1 MAYLSALD
9 IRTIGEAFNHGS
21 GYVMDFTT
29 PDFDRFF
36 RHDVGIP
43 IDGPDYRERGD
54 SKGKRFAC
62 FLDKASEADVH
73 KALSKLWEYRLATG
87 WKVDWKSEQDEA
99 ELRPRFDEL
108 LARFGP
114 GAPKPKPGVEDLDS
128 WHSELTKQ
136 LRKIQE
142 LAFNAFETTLYG
154 DDKTI
159 PADVKQALSDQF
171 DAIWKLLP
179 EDFPPSAIH
188 NMSRHIGF
196 CMEGDMRD
204 IAIRDAVDVQEKA
217 DRYLAH
223 HKEARP
229 PIPAGY
235 DARALISGLFQE
247 AVEDTF
253 AARKPDFHM
262 MVLKCCLLL
271 GREFGAKT
279 GMEDDL
285 SSYGKA
291 FNIRDPMLLV
301 PPDLETETHRSM
313 QQGAMFLFQGY
324 RSFLRNTHAHD
335 IKEGERDF
343 AMQAVVFL
351 SILVQILESSRKVG

>member
-1 MAYLSALD
+1 MAYLTALD
-9 IRTIGEAFNHGS
+9 TRTIGEAFNHGS

-29 PDFDRFF
+29 PSFDRFF

-43 IDGPDYRERGD
+43 IDGPDYREGGD
-54 SKGKRFAC
+54 SKGKRFAS
-62 FLDKASEADVH
+62 FLDKASEAEVH
-73 KALSKLWEYRLATG
+73 NALKKLWEYRLGTG
-87 WKVDWKSEQDEA
+87 WRTEGKSDQEEA
-99 ELRPRFDEL
+99 ELRPRFEEL
-108 LARFGP
+108 LGRFGP
-114 GAPKPKPGVEDLDS
+114 GAPRPTPGVEDLDS

-136 LRKIQE
+136 LRKIQT
-142 LAFNAFETTLYG
+142 LAFSAFEATIYAEE
-154 DDKTI
+154 KTI

-171 DAIWKLLP
+171 DLIWKLLP
-179 EDFPPSAIH
+179 ADFPPSAIH

-196 CMEGDMRD
+196 CMENDMRD

-223 HKEARP
+223 HKEALQ
-229 PIPAGY
+229 PIPVEY
-235 DARALISGLFQE
+235 DARALISELFQE
-247 AVEDTF
+247 TVEDTF

-271 GREFGAKT
+271 GREFGEKS

-291 FNIRDPMLLV
+291 FNVREPMLLV
-301 PPDLETETHRSM
+301 PPDLETDTHRSM

-351 SILVQILESSRKVG
+351 SILVQILGSAKKVV

>member
-1 MAYLSALD
+1 MAYLNALD
-9 IRTIGEAFNHGS
+9 IRTVGEAFNHGS
-21 GYVMDFTT
+21 GYVMNFTT
-29 PDFDRFF
+29 PNFDRFF
-36 RHDVGIP
+36 RHDVGTP
-43 IDGPDYRERGD
+43 IDGPDYRERGE

-62 FLDKASEADVH
+62 FLDKASEAEVH

-87 WKVDWKSEQDEA
+87 WKVDWKLEHDEA
-99 ELRPRFDEL
+99 ELRLRFNEL

-114 GAPKPKPGVEDLDS
+114 GALRPQPSVEDLDS

-136 LRKIQE
+136 LRKIQV
-142 LAFNAFETTLYG
+142 LAFSAFEAILYVE
-154 DDKTI
+154 DKTI
-159 PADVKQALSDQF
+159 PTDVKQSLSNQL

-179 EDFPPSAIH
+179 EDFLPSAIH
-188 NMSRHIGF
+188 NMSRHISF
-196 CMEGDMRD
+196 CRESDMRD

-217 DRYLAH
+217 DLYLAH
-223 HKEARP
+223 HKEAQP
-229 PIPAGY
+229 PIPAEY
-235 DARALISGLFQE
+235 DARTLISELFQE
-247 AVEDTF
+247 TVEETF

-271 GREFGAKT
+271 GREFGTKT

-291 FNIRDPMLLV
+291 FKLRDPMLLV
-301 PPDLETETHRSM
+301 PPDLDTDTHRSM

-351 SILVQILESSRKVG
+351 SILIQILESAKKVG